1 MQSESTAVQRG
12 SVTPAVVIVE
22 RPQVRFGSSALFV
35 VLISVNSVEIRH
47 QPTARRLVRT
57 VAALL
62 ISVTLIA
69 TESIWL
75 HGTNLNVYNFVFLK
89 NLSSQICKCLRGS
102 RLCLALNNMDSIN
115 LSVKYAWFI
124 WSGGEDFNM
133 RHMFSID
140 SWSLNR

>member
-1 MQSESTAVQRG
+1 MQSESAAVQR
-12 SVTPAVVIVE
+12 AVVIAE
-22 RPQVRFGSSALFV
+22 RPRVRFGSSALFV
-35 VLISVNSVEIRH
+35 VLVSVKSVEIRH

-89 NLSSQICKCLRGS
+89 TLSSQICKCLRGS
-102 RLCLALNNMDSIN
+102 RLCLALSNMASIN
-115 LSVKYAWFI
+115 LSVKYA
-124 WSGGEDFNM
+124 
-133 RHMFSID
+133 
-140 SWSLNR
+140 

>member
-12 SVTPAVVIVE
+12 SVAPAVVIVE

-47 QPTARRLVRT
+47 QTNCTASCSSCG
-57 VAALL
+57 ALL

-102 RLCLALNNMDSIN
+102 RLCLALNNMASIN